1 MKRTILVAAVAA
13 AIVLA
18 MGAYAFA
25 ASQNVTVSAQVNPK
39 FSMTLTG
46 DGAVQFG
53 TVDVGS
59 VYTPASENQVIQV
72 KSNKAWDYSSTQT
85 SITAGAATFPFSAFI
100 TDSGTTSFATGKS
113 RGVTTDTRS
122 YRLDLS
128 ADNAYDIPAD
138 TPLTASIT
146 YTAVQQ

>member
-1 MKRTILVAAVAA
+1 MKRTILVTAAAVM
-13 AIVLA
+13 IVLA

-39 FSMTLTG
+39 FSITLTG
-46 DGAVQFG
+46 DGAVDFG
-53 TVDVGS
+53 TVDVGAA
-59 VYTPASENQVIQV
+59 YTPAAEQQVVEV

-85 SITAGAATFPFSAFI
+85 QISAGAATFPFSTFI
-100 TDSGTTSFATGKS
+100 TDTGTTSFGTGKA

-122 YRLDLS
+122 YKLDLS
-128 ADNAYDIPAD
+128 TDAAYDIPAN
-138 TPLTASIT
+138 TPLNASIT